1 MRNMEIV
8 DRERHEVLKGM
19 LEDRARE
26 IVTKLKS
33 LRESLPDELA
43 AVKDPEEQSV
53 DEFARG
59 LDFAL
64 IEMKSHTLGRIND
77 ALQRVEAG
85 SYGLCG
91 DCEQEIGRARLQAL
105 PFAER
110 CRDCHRC
117 ARRSRP
123 SRRGSRSSSRSPGLT
138 RWRRLR
144 PRAAAVPRG
153 AHPTRRNR
161 GRRRRA
167 SPCRVSSISDVR
179 FRCSST
185 PVSGATRRRRPRAPR
200 GFRPRPPLPHRA
212 LRPAARAPR
221 AGRAAPS
228 TPDARRYEL
237 VVKG

>member
-110 CRDCHRC
+110 CRDCQQVREEIAAESARQQKQFAQPGADEVAAAPAPRRGRP
-117 ARRSRP
+117 ARRTPDPSESRP
-123 SRRGSRSSSRSPGLT
+123 PSARLAMPGQLDLRRQVSVLEHAGK
-138 RWRRLR
+138 RRDTPPPTAGAPR
-144 PRAAAVPRG
+144 VPSAAAAPAPRAAARG
-153 AHPTRRNR
+153 SR
-161 GRRRRA
+161 
-167 SPCRVSSISDVR
+167 
-179 FRCSST
+179 
-185 PVSGATRRRRPRAPR
+185 
-200 GFRPRPPLPHRA
+200 
-212 LRPAARAPR
+212 AARRTRGTKHA
-221 AGRAAPS
+221 
-228 TPDARRYEL
+228 
-237 VVKG
+237 